1 MQKCVSLEIQ
11 TKQQKGQ
18 QKGSLHRVVTC
29 IEEALLGVPLSW
41 SEDIFNEA
49 ELCVLNLEWVIH
61 RDCVPSGRLLE
72 TFVLTFTLKRVCTKA
87 THCLLA
93 AEDNSMDRLATE
105 L

>member
-1 MQKCVSLEIQ
+1 MTVCQGRVCQNSSCVGCASCKTKSYKSFLDAQERKMQKCVSLEIQ

-49 ELCVLNLEWVIH
+49 ELCVLNLE
-61 RDCVPSGRLLE
+61 
-72 TFVLTFTLKRVCTKA
+72 
-87 THCLLA
+87 
-93 AEDNSMDRLATE
+93 
-105 L
+105 

>member
-49 ELCVLNLEWVIH
+49 ELCVLNLE
-61 RDCVPSGRLLE
+61 
-72 TFVLTFTLKRVCTKA
+72 
-87 THCLLA
+87 
-93 AEDNSMDRLATE
+93 
-105 L
+105 